1 MKYVEEAANR
11 HESAHSSGVFKTGEA
26 RSEDPVS
33 AVIRSFQESS
43 TAIALV
49 TAKSNPLASRV
60 VWINTA
66 FTELTGYAS
75 EDILGRPGILLGGA
89 RLDLHHLRQLEALS
103 DKPSGEPWVLI
114 TTKER
119 PDRTRYE
126 VEVTISAVGNS
137 LGEVTHYIVAQREIL
152 DSVRMDGTTR

>member
-1 MKYVEEAANR
+1 MKYAPEVAPRN
-11 HESAHSSGVFKTGEA
+11 ESAHSSGVFKTGEV

-33 AVIRSFQESS
+33 AIIRSFQASS

-49 TAKSNPLASRV
+49 TAKSSPLASRV
-60 VWINTA
+60 VWVNTA

-75 EDILGRPGILLGGA
+75 EEVLGRPGILLGGA

-103 DKPSGEPWVLI
+103 DEPAGEPWVLV

-119 PDRTRYE
+119 PDRTRFQ
-126 VEVTISAVGNS
+126 VEVTINAVKNP
-137 LGEVTHYIVAQREIL
+137 LGEITHYVVAQREIL
-152 DSVRMDGTTR
+152 GRANDGTTR